1 MLMEHPTGKS
11 DNDPNV
17 FKVLP
22 PAQRNYVNDFII
34 TCIVPELITSIRV
47 NPALGNEIV
56 FTLKLTM
63 GTDSFTC
70 HKWSDTSAVVRT
82 KQPNAGS
89 RFPSL
94 FSCPKAFDKDEEGSA
109 PSLIF
114 MQVAVQGI
122 PSPFPGPK
130 LLSVSPLFRKIIRQ
144 VLLNSKKKCNQDQRE
159 RNVQGPTVIPFKNLL
174 VRFLDLL
181 NYF

>member
-1 MLMEHPTGKS
+1 MEHPTGRS

-22 PAQRNYVNDFII
+22 PAQRNSANDFLI
-34 TCIVPELITSIRV
+34 TCIVQELITSIPPV

-70 HKWSDTSAVVRT
+70 QKWSDTSAVVRT

-89 RFPSL
+89 SFPSL
-94 FSCPKAFDKDEEGSA
+94 FSCPKAFDKKRA
-109 PSLIF
+109 PHLH
-114 MQVAVQGI
+114 
-122 PSPFPGPK
+122 
-130 LLSVSPLFRKIIRQ
+130 
-144 VLLNSKKKCNQDQRE
+144 
-159 RNVQGPTVIPFKNLL
+159 
-174 VRFLDLL
+174 
-181 NYF
+181 